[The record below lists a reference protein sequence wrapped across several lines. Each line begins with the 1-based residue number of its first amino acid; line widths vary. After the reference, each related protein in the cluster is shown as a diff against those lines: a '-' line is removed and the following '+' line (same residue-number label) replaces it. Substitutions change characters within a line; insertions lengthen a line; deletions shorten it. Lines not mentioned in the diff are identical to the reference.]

1 MKKSYQQKVFPP
13 TAQYRTVWL
22 SDIHLGSRDCHASYL
37 LQFLQNLHCERLYLV
52 GDIVDM
58 LALKKRMYWPSQ
70 HADVLKQI
78 HKMAAAGTEVIYI
91 PGNHDM
97 PLRHFEQGLL
107 INIELHQQYVHET
120 ADGKKLLV
128 VHGDEFDHAVLYRAM
143 NRLLGS
149 SAYDLMVFI
158 NRWMH
163 RLRCVLGLP
172 FWSLASFLKN
182 NISQARS
189 TIEAFEQ
196 AAVAEARQR
205 NLDGVVCGH
214 IHKANLREIDGT
226 LYCNDGDWTETCSA
240 LVENSHGELQ
250 LLFWE
255 EIQAVIKPAP
265 SMIVDAA

>member
-1 MKKSYQQKVFPP
+1 MKTFKDTSSENVQTHYK
-13 TAQYRTVWL
+13 TLWL
-22 SDIHLGSRDCHASYL
+22 SDIHLGNRDCHADYL
-37 LQFLQNLHCERLYLV
+37 LQFLENIQCERLYLV

-58 LALKKRMYWPSQ
+58 LALKRRVYWPES
-70 HADVLKQI
+70 HSEVIKKL
-78 HKMAAAGTEVIYI
+78 HKMAQAGTEVIYI

-107 INIELHQQYVHET
+107 INIELHRQYVHTT

-143 NRLLGS
+143 NRLIGS

-163 RLRCVLGLP
+163 RARCLLGLP

-182 NISQARS
+182 NIAQARS

-196 AAVAEARQR
+196 AAAAEARQR

-214 IHKANLREIDGT
+214 IHKANLREIEGV
-226 LYCNDGDWTETCSA
+226 LYCNDGDWTESCSA
-240 LVENSHGELQ
+240 LAEDFSGKLSLLLWENIESVINNVE
-250 LLFWE
+250 
-255 EIQAVIKPAP
+255 P
-265 SMIVDAA
+265 MIVDAA